1 MNYKIKPE
9 YIGQTVKV
17 YDRVLG
23 SKTIVVDK
31 INLKNV
37 AYYQSIGLKHIFEEV
52 VTATTPEVTVIEYKA
67 VEGPIPESAPKP
79 KKKRTKKNVP
89 TK

>member
-52 VTATTPEVTVIEYKA
+52 VTTTAPEVTVIEYKA
-67 VEGPIPESAPKP
+67 VEGPIPETTPKP
-79 KKKRTKKNVP
+79 KKKRKPKADGLQ
-89 TK
+89 